1 VIRPSPLTRAARLE
15 AFESPT
21 APLPPPPRTS
31 SVAARSSGGTRTNH
45 RLTSIPMR
53 TTRTPPASESSL
65 KKMTMKSMSLKPTPS
80 PVVVVASSSSSVS
93 QRSRVVE
100 RHVVGI
106 HNKTHGSGASSTSRA
121 SSSSSSSSVVC
132 YQQDAW
138 SVTLDMCDKI
148 QLGHLTRN

>member
-1 VIRPSPLTRAARLE
+1 MIRPSPLTRAARLE

-80 PVVVVASSSSSVS
+80 PVVVVASSSSSSSSSVS

-121 SSSSSSSSVVC
+121 SSSSSSVVC
-132 YQQDAW
+132 RLLPTGRL
-138 SVTLDMCDKI
+138 V
-148 QLGHLTRN
+148 GHPRYV